1 MVEIEI
7 FEPIHEIQT
16 RDIANYIHLEM
27 LELGYDSP
35 TGVEDCMMIYELVA
49 GMGHQTPQKGVCL
62 DLGTLYGYS
71 ALTMAMALKRSRF
84 YEAPVYTVDAYHPQE
99 SWLEHQPCPFE
110 YDIHDYVTKQD
121 KSVWVRGL
129 AYHLR
134 LEDYLCQVICDS
146 ISFLKQFKYPV
157 RIAFLDDSHDA
168 STVTT
173 EINLLWPLLEKR
185 GWLIFHDYEEPHI
198 PESHIQ
204 VKSVVDMF
212 MERQRDIFKVL
223 RYCGCMAIQ
232 KG

>member
-1 MVEIEI
+1 MVEIET
-7 FEPIHEIQT
+7 FEPIHQIQT
-16 RDIANYIHLEM
+16 REVVDYISREM

-35 TGVEDCMMIYELVA
+35 TAVEDCVMIYELVA
-49 GMGHQTPQKGVCL
+49 GMGHQTPQKGICL
-62 DLGTLYGYS
+62 DLGTFYGYS

-84 YEAPVYTVDAYHPQE
+84 YESPVYTVDAYHPHD
-99 SWLEHQPCPFE
+99 SWLEHQPFPFE
-110 YDIHDYVTKQD
+110 YDIHNYVKEQN
-121 KSVWVRGL
+121 KPVWVRGL
-129 AYHLR
+129 AYHLG

-146 ISFLKQFKYPV
+146 ISFLRQFSCPV

-173 EINLLWPLLEKR
+173 EINLLWTLLEKR

-223 RYCGCMAIQ
+223 RYHACIAIQ